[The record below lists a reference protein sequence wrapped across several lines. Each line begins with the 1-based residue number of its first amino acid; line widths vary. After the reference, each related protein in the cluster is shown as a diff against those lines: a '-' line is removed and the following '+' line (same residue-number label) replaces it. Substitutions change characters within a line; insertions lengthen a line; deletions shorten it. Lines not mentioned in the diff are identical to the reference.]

1 MAGVNPFDASVV
13 TFLNQF
19 ARRSYA
25 LDDLVEIASGY
36 LFRVTGIL
44 ALLWWAWFRE
54 RGDRSRTREILAS
67 GMIGCLFSLAIARAM
82 AFLLPFRQRP
92 LREASLHF
100 VVPYGESPTALL
112 GWSSFPSDHAAVYF
126 TLATCLCFVSRPAG
140 VVAFAWAI
148 VMMALPRIYLGLHY
162 PTDILGGMVVGV
174 AVAYLARLGSVRRV
188 VGGSIIRWQTRHAGA
203 FYAALFLYTFQL
215 ATAFDPIVPLLRYI
229 RIVGIHTVRLAQH

>member
-1 MAGVNPFDASVV
+1 MAGVNPFDAGVV

-25 LDDLVEIASGY
+25 LDDLVLLASSY

-67 GMIGCLFSLAIARAM
+67 GMIACLLSLALARAL
-82 AFLLPFRQRP
+82 ALLLPFRQRP
-92 LREASLHF
+92 LREPSLHF
-100 VVPYGESPTALL
+100 VLPYGESSNALL

-140 VVAFAWAI
+140 VVAIAWAI
-148 VMMALPRIYLGLHY
+148 IMMGLPRIYLGLHY
-162 PTDILGGMVVGV
+162 PTDILGGMVLGVG
-174 AVAYLARLGSVRRV
+174 VAYLARLGSVRRV
-188 VGGSIIRWQTRHAGA
+188 LGGSIIRWQSRHTGA
-203 FYAALFLYTFQL
+203 FYAVLFLYTFQL
-215 ATAFDPIVPLLRYI
+215 ATAFDPLLGLFHYI
-229 RIVGIHTVRLAQH
+229 RVVGTHAARLVQR